1 MVTDIG
7 GGVTAGNGST
17 TTDRDDL
24 LLKPE
29 CGAAIA
35 KIYKKLRNNQIR
47 RWPPHPNKFIL
58 LLTQKAPVLPSCVGW

>member
-29 CGAAIA
+29 CGAAVA
-35 KIYKKLRNNQIR
+35 KIYKKLRNNQI
-47 RWPPHPNKFIL
+47 
-58 LLTQKAPVLPSCVGW
+58 S